1 MSLEK
6 RYIRDGK
13 NRVIGSVT
21 TGYTGGFDTIVKDE
35 HEQVLGRTSEKFN
48 TTRDGNGGLVSIN
61 SADPGLLINPKK

>member
-21 TGYTGGFDTIVKDE
+21 TGYKGAFETIVKDE
-35 HEQVLGRTSEKFN
+35 HEQVVGTTSEKFH
-48 TTRDGNGGLVSIN
+48 TTRDSHGGLVSIN
-61 SADPGLLINPKK
+61 SADPGLLINRKK

>member
-21 TGYTGGFDTIVKDE
+21 TGYKGAFETIVKDE
-35 HEQVLGRTSEKFN
+35 HEDIVGRTSEKFN
-48 TTRDGNGGLVSIN
+48 TTRDGHGGLVSIN
-61 SADPGLLINPKK
+61 SADPGLLIKPKK